1 MRPFTRIEAIAVPL
15 DVANVDT
22 DQLIPAR
29 FLKKPRGAG
38 SDYAGYLLRDL
49 RFRADGTPDPAFVL
63 NRAPFDRAE
72 ILVADANFGC
82 GSSREGAV
90 YALVDFGIRAVVA
103 PSFGDIFAGNAAK
116 NGVLTVEL
124 PAAQLVSLRA
134 VLHAAPGACVAID
147 LAAQTVTMPDGQTLE
162 FAIDRFRK
170 TCLLEG
176 LDDIALTQRHADAIA
191 AFEAADAGTRPW
203 TALKEEP

>member
-1 MRPFTRIEAIAVPL
+1 MRPFTRLDAIAVPL
-15 DVANVDT
+15 DLANVDT
-22 DQLIPAR
+22 DQLLPAR

-38 SDYAGYLLRDL
+38 LSYADYLLRDL
-49 RFRADGTPDPAFVL
+49 RFRADGTPDPDVGL
-63 NRAPFDRAE
+63 NRPPFDRAE

-90 YALVDFGIRAVVA
+90 YALLDFGIRAVIA

-124 PAAQLVSLRA
+124 SAARAAALRA
-134 VLHAAPGACVAID
+134 ALHAAPGARVAVD
-147 LAAQTVTMPDGQTLE
+147 LAAQTVTAPDGETLG
-162 FAIDRFRK
+162 FAIDPFRK
-170 TCLLEG
+170 TCLLGG

-191 AFEAADAGTRPW
+191 AFEAADAAARPW
-203 TALKEEP
+203 AAVREP